1 MDQEDLRTFM
11 HLRTKDSSMVRMIFF
26 ATSDGS
32 ILKLSH
38 PASLPTPACLVE
50 SLSPFAASRL
60 GVDLARQCFHAS
72 SLYLSTDYGVARLDT
87 QQRRCLCDCH
97 LCLATGDFY
106 CGWDSRRG
114 ECTAAPNKNPR
125 ASYWEQEEPRC
136 PDLFAPVSPVSFS
149 PSPTL
154 YVRSSI
160 LSPLLTYPN

>member
-1 MDQEDLRTFM
+1 MEATFLGPFKM
-11 HLRTKDSSMVRMIFF
+11 RDAPEFNWHPEEADHSHFQSFMSS
-26 ATSDGS
+26 
-32 ILKLSH
+32 
-38 PASLPTPACLVE
+38 PTPTCLVE
-50 SLSPFAASRL
+50 LLSPFAASRL
-60 GVDLARQCFHAS
+60 GADLARQCFHAS

-160 LSPLLTYPN
+160 LSPLLTYPD